1 MHAYPLAKDYYM
13 VDGSGKN
20 RLASSPLTVSRTFGW
35 LAKDLSP
42 NPNPKPSLTMDDLLN
57 LGKGEE
63 ASEKDSRVSFSSHG
77 VSTR

>member
-42 NPNPKPSLTMDDLLN
+42 NPNPLANYGRPTQ
-57 LGKGEE
+57 
-63 ASEKDSRVSFSSHG
+63 SRQRGGSKRKRF
-77 VSTR
+77 